1 MFFFDELKAL
11 TKNFMFD
18 FWLCASVQKLT
29 AYHDAA
35 CAFYTLDAIA
45 PGAQDTLGF
54 LDISAIF

>member
-29 AYHDAA
+29 AYHAA
-35 CAFYTLDAIA
+35 ARAFYTPDDA
-45 PGAQDTLGF
+45 PGAQDTWRV
-54 LDISAIF
+54 S